1 MSQNSQPAPPLH
13 PGDLE
18 DPARPIVALAVD
30 RPGPHRIPPH
40 RHFRAQ
46 LVYGSSGVMTVATA
60 TGTWVVPPEQA
71 VWVPAGIEHE
81 VRSNGPLAM
90 RSLYVHPGACDGLPA
105 TCCVVGVPP
114 LLRELILRAVTF
126 GEAAAPDGREARVL
140 ALIPDELRALEPE
153 PLHLPLPRDRRL
165 TAVTEQLAAVPGDD
179 RPLAAWAK
187 VAGASER
194 TLARLFLSETGL
206 TFGTWRQR
214 LRLLAAIARLAEG
227 QAVTAVAYDLGYDS
241 PSAFIAMFRRSL
253 GATPGHYL
261 KPAGQSAQQGISNAG
276 RAG

>member
-1 MSQNSQPAPPLH
+1 MSQNSQNAVPRH

-30 RPGPHRIPPH
+30 HPGPHRFPPH
-40 RHFRAQ
+40 RHYRAQ
-46 LVYGSSGVMTVATA
+46 LVYASSGVMTVVTA
-60 TGTWVVPPEQA
+60 TGTWVVPPQQA

-81 VRSNGPLAM
+81 VRSAGPLAL
-90 RSLYVHPGACDGLPA
+90 RSLYVHPRATEGLPQA
-105 TCCVVGVPP
+105 CCVVGVPP
-114 LLRELILRAVTF
+114 LLRELILRAVSF
-126 GEAAAPDGREARVL
+126 GEAVAPDGREARVL

-165 TAVTEQLAAVPGDD
+165 RAMTERLAADPADG
-179 RPLAAWAK
+179 RPLAAWAR

-206 TFGTWRQR
+206 TFGAWRQR

-227 QAVTAVAYDLGYDS
+227 QAVTAMAYDLGYDS

-261 KPAGQSAQQGISNAG
+261 RAAGQGAQRGISNAG
-276 RAG
+276 HAR